1 MSKSNRQQIVVFTD
15 GSCSRNGA
23 SNAVGG
29 IGIHF
34 PNGELKDLSRIFH
47 SGICTNQRT
56 ELYAILTAIRYI
68 KKYLG
73 IDHYNICI
81 KTDSQY
87 SIDCV
92 TKWAYGWVKNGW
104 ITKEDKPVA
113 NKEFI
118 ELLHKYYEK
127 YNIEFEHVEAHTN
140 GRDKNSIGNREAD
153 KLATRATSKAL
164 KDKQKKYNKSSGSKS
179 SAYNSRNSR
188 SSQTSQTNYKNY
200 RNQNQKESKRT
211 TKTTKKK
218 QTSFPKSTDFI
229 IELIKTTKN

>member
-1 MSKSNRQQIVVFTD
+1 MSKSNRLQRIIVFTD

-34 PNGELKDLSRIFH
+34 PNRELKDLSRIFH

-73 IDHYNICI
+73 IDGYNICI

-87 SIDCV
+87 SIDCI
-92 TKWAYGWVKNGW
+92 TKWAYGWIKNGW
-104 ITKEDKPVA
+104 ITKEGKPVA

-127 YNIEFEHVEAHTN
+127 YNIEFEHVEGHSY
-140 GRDKNSIGNREAD
+140 GRDKNSMGNREAD

-164 KDKQKKYNKSSGSKS
+164 NDKQKKYNISSGSKS
-179 SAYNSRNSR
+179 SAYNSRRGR
-188 SSQTSQTNYKNY
+188 SDKKTQTNYKNY
-200 RNQNQKESKRT
+200 RNQNQSSRT
-211 TKTTKKK
+211 SHKKH
-218 QTSFPKSTDFI
+218 TNFPKSTDFI
-229 IELIKTTKN
+229 VELVKTTKN